1 MVKLSV
7 NDAASAAKELA
18 MKRNIRV
25 LIYPDET
32 GGYNVQCT
40 DLSAYSQGETL
51 EEALAN
57 MREVVALA
65 LEGERLEELGFVE
78 DPSLLVEVEM
88 GPIRR
93 SLDGAEVARAG

>member
-1 MVKLSV
+1 
-7 NDAASAAKELA
+7 

-57 MREVVALA
+57 MREVLALA
-65 LEGERLEELGFVE
+65 LEDESLTDLGFVE
-78 DPSLLVEVEM
+78 NPSFLIEIEM
-88 GPIRR
+88 GPL
-93 SLDGAEVARAG
+93 SKEMPGVARAG